1 MSLRLRKLC
10 SKQRLS
16 LLACLHVALFILC
29 YLSLWRTAKPDV
41 CGIVCA
47 TSEKDTKKSPT
58 DQATG
63 VKAKLIPQVDVTSG
77 RDQSLTLRHH
87 NDLKA
92 DDMRYTNKQA
102 SLNELRYN
110 RGTVSNE
117 KRYENAKT
125 SPAESDTRPK
135 LERDRTS
142 PTGSRQGEDDTSRSR
157 PLPEHI
163 QGATTTL
170 PKQES
175 ATTTRP
181 KHDQGATTTRPKH
194 DQGANPT
201 RPKHDQGANPTRPK
215 HDQGANPTR
224 PKHDQGA
231 TRTRPNSTS
240 LPVASQDKNSTMNS
254 STKKQNKSTNIVN
267 NEGYM
272 QLNSSLYEKWTQE
285 QELKK
290 KHVQDTCKS
299 LRSDS
304 RSANLKYD
312 LTEAVLKTLN
322 HLLVVDSHKII
333 YCYVPKIGCTS
344 WKRILLVLLEKIKR
358 VEDVSHMGAHY
369 TPIPNLSKFTLDE
382 VKQRL
387 RNYTTF
393 MITRDPVER
402 VVSCFR
408 DKFEKDNPDNRA
420 LQRNVMPGIQGKSGN
435 YNKSDKILPKVD
447 FPQFARYVSDSQ
459 NIFGNYGPTEHWN
472 EVYKMCHPCL
482 VRYDFIGEFD
492 KLTRDSEL
500 ILKATGLENTVRFP
514 KATNP
519 TNSSGDSVTNKY
531 LSLLN
536 KTEITA
542 LNKRYEIDAELFGY
556 SDQPVPL

>member
-1 MSLRLRKLC
+1 MRLRLRKFC

-16 LLACLHVALFILC
+16 LLACLLVALFILC

-58 DQATG
+58 DQAAE
-63 VKAKLIPQVDVTSG
+63 VKTKLIPQVDVTSG

-92 DDMRYTNKQA
+92 D
-102 SLNELRYN
+102 
-110 RGTVSNE
+110 
-117 KRYENAKT
+117 
-125 SPAESDTRPK
+125 
-135 LERDRTS
+135 
-142 PTGSRQGEDDTSRSR
+142 
-157 PLPEHI
+157 
-163 QGATTTL
+163 AT
-170 PKQES
+170 
-175 ATTTRP
+175 
-181 KHDQGATTTRPKH
+181 
-194 DQGANPT
+194 
-201 RPKHDQGANPTRPK
+201 
-215 HDQGANPTR
+215 PTR

-231 TRTRPNSTS
+231 TPTRPKHDQGAPPTLPKPDKDGTPLSKHQQNSTS
-240 LPVASQDKNSTMNS
+240 LPVASQDKTSTMNS
-254 STKKQNKSTNIVN
+254 STKKQNKSINIVN

-272 QLNSSLYEKWTQE
+272 QSNSSLYEKWTHE

-299 LRSDS
+299 LRGDS
-304 RSANLKYD
+304 RAANLNYD

-344 WKRILLVLLEKIKR
+344 WKRILLVLLEKFKR

-408 DKFEKDNPDNRA
+408 DKFEKDNPDNRG

-500 ILKATGLENTVRFP
+500 ILKATGLEKAVRFP

-519 TNSSGDSVTNKY
+519 TNSSGDSVANKY